1 MTQTTT
7 PPTPQPRPMRASL
20 LPVSAL
26 LLGVAILLV
35 GAGLQG
41 ILVPIRATIEQFGTI
56 TIGLLMTAY
65 WIGFVLSCF
74 ATPVIVRR
82 VGHIR
87 PFAVLA
93 AVASVVVLVLALVAH
108 PLMWMALRAVS
119 GFSLAGLAMVVES
132 WLNEKATNDT
142 RGRIFSIY
150 MVINLLAVTIGQLM
164 LPLGDPGQFPLFAVV
179 SIAITLSLVPIGLT
193 RSAAP
198 QPIAEVKLRPRRL
211 YEMSPAGV
219 AGCFFV
225 GLSNG
230 AFGGLGP
237 VFATREG
244 LSIAGVA
251 LFMSIAV
258 IGGAFAQYPLGRV
271 SDLVDR
277 RRVMLIVSFAAVIV
291 AAALALAGAQ
301 IAEVQELLRLLPIS
315 PPTLF
320 IVLAGLLGAFIY
332 PLYALCVAH
341 TNDFVGGRN
350 FVEAS
355 GGLMLIYGLGSVVG
369 PLLAAVLIETNGA
382 SGLFVFVALVH
393 IALGAFLSYRMRE
406 RLPIPVSARPEFVTA
421 PTLRATPAAA
431 ALDPRAQDQPTQPPP
446 TQQPPTQEP
455 PIGHAA

>member
-1 MTQTTT
+1 
-7 PPTPQPRPMRASL
+7 
-20 LPVSAL
+20 
-26 LLGVAILLV
+26 
-35 GAGLQG
+35 
-41 ILVPIRATIEQFGTI
+41 
-56 TIGLLMTAY
+56 
-65 WIGFVLSCF
+65 
-74 ATPVIVRR
+74 
-82 VGHIR
+82 
-87 PFAVLA
+87 
-93 AVASVVVLVLALVAH
+93 
-108 PLMWMALRAVS
+108 
-119 GFSLAGLAMVVES
+119 
-132 WLNEKATNDT
+132 
-142 RGRIFSIY
+142 
-150 MVINLLAVTIGQLM
+150 
-164 LPLGDPGQFPLFAVV
+164 
-179 SIAITLSLVPIGLT
+179 
-193 RSAAP
+193 
-198 QPIAEVKLRPRRL
+198 
-211 YEMSPAGV
+211 
-219 AGCFFV
+219 
-225 GLSNG
+225 
-230 AFGGLGP
+230 
-237 VFATREG
+237 
-244 LSIAGVA
+244 
-251 LFMSIAV
+251 
-258 IGGAFAQYPLGRV
+258 
-271 SDLVDR
+271 
-277 RRVMLIVSFAAVIV
+277 MLIVSFAAVIV

>member
-1 MTQTTT
+1 
-7 PPTPQPRPMRASL
+7 MRASL

-87 PFAVLA
+87 TFAVLA

-198 QPIAEVKLRPRRL
+198 QPIAEVKLRPKRL